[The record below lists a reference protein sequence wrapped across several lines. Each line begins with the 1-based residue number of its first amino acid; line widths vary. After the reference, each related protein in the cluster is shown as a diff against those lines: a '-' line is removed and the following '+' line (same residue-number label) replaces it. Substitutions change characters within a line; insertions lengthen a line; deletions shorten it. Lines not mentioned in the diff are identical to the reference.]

1 GRLRVALPGRAQGN
15 VLLARGRQPLPHPD
29 DQHPVQHDPHRHGD
43 LLQGLYRRRG
53 PLDQAPLQPLGLRPR
68 DHRQEPQA
76 GTPDLRG
83 ARRVQ
88 WAGVLGG
95 EEDHL
100 EGRAH
105 RPGDPAALPPVRLA
119 AGCRVTERGRPMSDA
134 AIAVDLGGTNIRAAL
149 VTRDG
154 AIRHLIRRP
163 TLAQEG
169 PEAVID
175 RIVALITEVADREGA
190 DTSIP
195 VGLSA
200 PGPLNPTAGV
210 VYFATN
216 MPGWDDIPIRDILQ
230 QRTQRAVMIGN
241 DGNNAALGEAMFG
254 VARGVQHMIYIA
266 LGTGVGGGII
276 SHGQLI
282 EGTRGLGGEV
292 GHVSIDP
299 SGPRCHCGGI
309 GCVEAYA
316 AGWAIARDGELL
328 VHSERSRTIAEI
340 AAGGPITAAVV
351 AEAARAGDP
360 AARAVYERAGRALGV
375 GLAGFVNLFNPDVRI
390 ERSALGAHTGIVGA
404 AARVFYTESGNL
416 GAPSA

>member
-1 GRLRVALPGRAQGN
+1 
-15 VLLARGRQPLPHPD
+15 
-29 DQHPVQHDPHRHGD
+29 
-43 LLQGLYRRRG
+43 
-53 PLDQAPLQPLGLRPR
+53 
-68 DHRQEPQA
+68 
-76 GTPDLRG
+76 
-83 ARRVQ
+83 
-88 WAGVLGG
+88 
-95 EEDHL
+95 
-100 EGRAH
+100 
-105 RPGDPAALPPVRLA
+105 
-119 AGCRVTERGRPMSDA
+119 MSDA

-154 AIRHLIRRP
+154 SIRHLVRRP

-375 GLAGFVNLFNPDVRI
+375 GLAGFVNLFNPEMIVLGGGVAESADLLLDALRETLPRYAMAQIYPDVRI